1 MENIRSLYNP
11 PRMRKLILDAVL
23 LMKQMK
29 IKKVA
34 MITDNVTDLGVGFD
48 DSFRPFGKA
57 MLANSGFLQSLRT
70 YRVDKMNDEMI
81 ELLAPYLEMYV
92 PQSIHVR

>member
-11 PRMRKLILDAVL
+11 PRMCKLILDAVL

-34 MITDNVTDLGVGFD
+34 MITDSGVCYFD

-57 MLANSGFLQSLRT
+57 MLANSDFLQSLRT
-70 YRVDKMNDEMI
+70 YRVDKINDEMI